1 MYVAHSGIT
10 DLLGLL
16 VGERQ
21 EPPLSSLFSG
31 LNTVTMIEVG
41 RLTFPRCA
49 LISYISSNTYDK
61 TLPQSAFRG
70 PDH

>member
-10 DLLGLL
+10 DLSEVARGWMA
-16 VGERQ
+16 GATIIQ
-21 EPPLSSLFSG
+21 PFQSAMMM
-31 LNTVTMIEVG
+31 MIEVG
-41 RLTFPRCA
+41 RLTFQQFA
-49 LISYISSNTYDK
+49 LLSYISSNTYDK